1 MTAAGVRPD
10 GADAGRP
17 GRRLEGKVAV
27 ITGAASGIGRAIAR
41 RFVAEGSA
49 VVGGDI
55 DKEGLDALAGELGD
69 AFVPAPGDVTVEDD
83 QAALVA
89 TAVDRYGRLDIAVAN
104 AGTGHLAPIVDH
116 DVADWQRIIDL
127 CLTGVFLTVK
137 HAGRAMRAGGSGSII
152 TMASLNAVQPAAGM
166 SAYCSAKAAV
176 AMLAEVAALELG
188 PAGIRVNAIGPGLV
202 QTGLTAPMWSMPGVV
217 EEFVDNTTIGRFAQ
231 PTDVADLALFLA
243 SDESSFVT
251 GSLYLVDGGAHT
263 LRYPDM
269 LGGVTR
275 LVAGS

>member
-1 MTAAGVRPD
+1 MTAPA
-10 GADAGRP
+10 ARP
-17 GRRLEGKVAV
+17 GRSERPERRLDGKVAV
-27 ITGAASGIGRAIAR
+27 VTGAASGIGRAIAR

-49 VVGGDI
+49 VVGGDL
-55 DKEGLDALAGELGD
+55 DKAGLAALEDELGD
-69 AFVPAPGDVTVEDD
+69 GFVAAPGDVTVEED

-89 TAVDRYGRLDIAVAN
+89 TAVDRFGRLDIAVAN

-116 DVADWQRIIDL
+116 DMADWQRIIDL

-137 HAGRAMRAGGSGSII
+137 HAGRAMRAGAGGSIV

-202 QTGLTAPMWSMPGVV
+202 QTGLTAPLWSMPDVV
-217 EEFVDNTTIGRFAQ
+217 EDFVDNTTIGRFAQ
-231 PTDVADLALFLA
+231 PEDVADLALFLA

-263 LRYPDM
+263 RRYPDM
-269 LGGVTR
+269 LAGATR
-275 LVAGS
+275 PAAGS

>member
-1 MTAAGVRPD
+1 MTERSG
-10 GADAGRP
+10 GR
-17 GRRLEGKVAV
+17 LDGKVAIV
-27 ITGAASGIGRAIAR
+27 TGAASGIGRAIAR

-49 VVGGDI
+49 VVGGDV
-55 DKEGLDALAGELGD
+55 DKEGLDALAEELGD
-69 AFVPAPGDVTVEDD
+69 GFVAAPGDVTVEGD

-89 TAVDRYGRLDIAVAN
+89 TAVDRYGRLDVAVAN
-104 AGTGHLAPIVDH
+104 AGTGHLAPILEH
-116 DVADWQRIIDL
+116 DTVDWQRIIDL

-137 HAGRAMRAGGSGSII
+137 HAGRAMRAGGGGGSIV

-176 AMLAEVAALELG
+176 AMLAEVAAIELG

-202 QTGLTAPMWSMPGVV
+202 QTNLTGPLWSMPGVV

-243 SDESSFVT
+243 SDDSSFVT

-263 LRYPDM
+263 RRYPDM
-269 LGGVTR
+269 L
-275 LVAGS
+275 AGHSPLPAER

>member
-1 MTAAGVRPD
+1 MTEGSEVQRPE
-10 GADAGRP
+10 
-17 GRRLEGKVAV
+17 RRLDGKVAV
-27 ITGAASGIGRAIAR
+27 VTGAASGIGRAIAQ
-41 RFVAEGSA
+41 RFVAEGSV

-55 DKEGLDALAGELGD
+55 DKDGLSALADELGD
-69 AFVPAPGDVTVEDD
+69 GFVAAPGDVTVEED

-89 TAVDRYGRLDIAVAN
+89 TAVDQCGRLDIAVAN
-104 AGTGHLAPIVDH
+104 AGTGLLAPIVDH
-116 DVADWQRIIDL
+116 DMDDWQRIIDL

-137 HAGRAMRAGGSGSII
+137 HAGRAMRAGGGGSIV

-176 AMLAEVAALELG
+176 AMLAEVAAIELG

-202 QTGLTAPMWSMPGVV
+202 QTGLTAPIWSMPGVV
-217 EEFVDNTTIGRFAQ
+217 EEFVDNTPIGRFAR
-231 PTDVADLALFLA
+231 PEDVADLALFLS

-263 LRYPDM
+263 RRYPDM
-269 LGGVTR
+269 LAGATR
-275 LVAGS
+275 PAAGS

>member
-1 MTAAGVRPD
+1 MTERSEQPE
-10 GADAGRP
+10 RP
-17 GRRLEGKVAV
+17 GRRLDGKVAV
-27 ITGAASGIGRAIAR
+27 VTGAASGIGRAIAQ

-49 VVGGDI
+49 VVGGDV
-55 DKEGLDALAGELGD
+55 DKEGLGALADELGD
-69 AFVPAPGDVTVEDD
+69 GFVAAPGDVTVEED

-89 TAVDRYGRLDIAVAN
+89 TAVDRFGRLDVAVAN
-104 AGTGHLAPIVDH
+104 AGTGHLAPILEH
-116 DVADWQRIIDL
+116 DMADWQRIVDL

-137 HAGRAMRAGGSGSII
+137 HAGRAMHAGGGGSIV

-176 AMLAEVAALELG
+176 AMLAEVAAIELG

-202 QTGLTAPMWSMPGVV
+202 QTGLTGPLWSMPGVV
-217 EEFVDNTTIGRFAQ
+217 EEFVENTTIGRFAQ
-231 PTDVADLALFLA
+231 PEDVADLALFLA

-263 LRYPDM
+263 RRYPDM
-269 LGGVTR
+269 LAGTTPP
-275 LVAGS
+275 AGS

>member
-1 MTAAGVRPD
+1 MTQRS
-10 GADAGRP
+10 
-17 GRRLEGKVAV
+17 GRRLEGKVAIV
-27 ITGAASGIGRAIAR
+27 TGAASGIGRAIAR

-49 VVGGDI
+49 VVGGDV
-55 DKEGLDALAGELGD
+55 DKDRLDALADELGD
-69 AFVPAPGDVTVEDD
+69 GFVAAPGDVTVEDD

-89 TAVDRYGRLDIAVAN
+89 TAVDRYGRLDVAVAN
-104 AGTGHLAPIVDH
+104 AGTGHLAPILEH
-116 DVADWQRIIDL
+116 DMGDWQRIIDL

-137 HAGRAMRAGGSGSII
+137 HAGRAMRAGGEGGSIV

-176 AMLAEVAALELG
+176 AMLAEVAAIELG

-202 QTGLTAPMWSMPGVV
+202 QTNLTGPLWSMPGVV

-243 SDESSFVT
+243 SDDSSFVT

-263 LRYPDM
+263 RRYPDM
-269 LGGVTR
+269 LAGR
-275 LVAGS
+275 SPLPAGS